1 VHPGLFILFARFY
14 HFNNENRKKMTPVT
28 AGIVGILLLLVLFLM
43 RMPVAFAMTFIGLV
57 GFAYIG
63 GSSPALGLLAQDVF
77 ETFSSYP
84 LSVIPMF
91 ILMGS
96 FGFASGISRRLYNA
110 TYTWVGQLRG
120 GLTIATVLACS
131 GFAAIS
137 GSTAATAAT
146 MGKIALP
153 EMEKYG
159 YDRML
164 ATGTVA
170 AAGTLGILIPP
181 STILIVYG
189 ILTEESIGKLFIAG
203 VLPGLI
209 MSLLFIL
216 VVTILCHRN
225 PKLAPPGAPTSW
237 KAKAK
242 AFGGMIEALILF
254 VLTIG
259 GLFLGWFSPTQAGAI
274 GSGGALLIG
283 LIRRQLSWKA
293 FFESGKDGLRT
304 SCMVLMI
311 ITGATIFGHFMA
323 VTTIPFVLADWVSN
337 LPIPKTAIM
346 AVIIFIYF
354 IGGFFMD
361 SMALVVV
368 TIPIFFPVVMDLG
381 FDPIWFGV
389 IIVLV
394 AEMGVI
400 TPPVGVNVF
409 VIKGIAPD
417 IPLEVIFKGILPFL
431 AALVLFTIA
440 LIFFPQIATYL
451 PSLVTY

>member
-1 VHPGLFILFARFY
+1 
-14 HFNNENRKKMTPVT
+14 MSPVT
-28 AGIVGILLLLVLFLM
+28 TGIVGIILLLTLFLL
-43 RMPVAFAMTFIGLV
+43 RMPVAFSMTLVGLS
-57 GFAYIG
+57 GFAYLA
-63 GSSPALGLLAQDVF
+63 GSEPALGLLAQDIF
-77 ETFSSYP
+77 DTFSSYP
-84 LSVIPMF
+84 LSVIPLF

-96 FGFASGISRRLYNA
+96 FAFASGISQRLYNT
-110 TYTWVGQLRG
+110 TYAWVGQLRG

-131 GFAAIS
+131 GFAAIC

-153 EMEKYG
+153 EMKKYG
-159 YDRML
+159 YSNML
-164 ATGTVA
+164 ATGTIA

-189 ILTEESIGKLFIAG
+189 ILTEESIGKLFVAG
-203 VLPGLI
+203 LLPGLI
-209 MSLLFIL
+209 LSLFFVA
-216 VVTILCHRN
+216 VVAIMCSRN
-225 PKLAPPGAPTSW
+225 PKLGPAGAPTTW
-237 KAKAK
+237 REKLKATK
-242 AFGGMIEALILF
+242 GIIEAVLLF

-274 GSGGALLIG
+274 GAGGALLIG
-283 LIRRQLSWKA
+283 LFRRQLSWKSLV
-293 FFESGKDGLRT
+293 ESGMDGLRT
-304 SCMVLMI
+304 SCMVLFI
-311 ITGATIFGHFMA
+311 ITGATVFGHFMA
-323 VTTIPFVLADWVSN
+323 ITTIPFMLADWVGS
-337 LPIPKTAIM
+337 LPIPTMAIM
-346 AVIIFIYF
+346 GVIIFIYF

-368 TIPIFFPVVMDLG
+368 TIPIFFPLVMKLG

-417 IPLEVIFKGILPFL
+417 IPLETIFKGIMPFL
-431 AALVLFTIA
+431 VALILFTII
-440 LIFFPQIATYL
+440 LIIFPQIATYL